1 VMRAATC
8 SRCGRERGIR
18 HYQCHPDELA
28 ECLGVALA
36 RAERERDEAREA
48 LRLAETTRDAAQA
61 IASRDTAW
69 RREYQESA
77 RTAWAR
83 VTQYRCEAERMRPAA
98 RLDMKRRMQLA
109 AALGKRGFKRE
120 PMGRRGAMLG
130 WRHLLDQVQSA
141 AAQAERGCATVYN
154 LGGLKAR
161 AEADE
166 LRKLAWSWCIEAR
179 AERMRATLEQA
190 RAQRAICEA
199 AELERDECPPQPIES
214 LGPVPLSAS
223 HMADMSDGYTVGVS
237 REMRTLAWL
246 VRDAVRRGAKL
257 QGGE

>member
-1 VMRAATC
+1 MSATTC
-8 SRCGRERGIR
+8 PRCGRERGLR
-18 HYQCHPDELA
+18 YYQCHPDELA

-36 RAERERDEAREA
+36 RVERERDEAREA

-61 IASRDTAW
+61 IATRETERRRDVEERL
-69 RREYQESA
+69 RRHDDGVEGFIRYTGLRRDLDA
-77 RTAWAR
+77 
-83 VTQYRCEAERMRPAA
+83 MR
-98 RLDMKRRMQLA
+98 
-109 AALGKRGFKRE
+109 E
-120 PMGRRGAMLG
+120 
-130 WRHLLDQVQSA
+130 
-141 AAQAERGCATVYN
+141 
-154 LGGLKAR
+154 
-161 AEADE
+161 
-166 LRKLAWSWCIEAR
+166 LAWSWCIEAR

-199 AELERDECPPQPIES
+199 AELERDRRIAEAQPFDEAPVDGPSCEYCGGLFTPAKPWGRFCSGNCRLRAHRAKQREAEPPTTDEQPIES
-214 LGPVPLSAS
+214 LGPVPVSAS